1 MQIEPFGVLVVF
13 AGALA
18 LLLDLRWTIYF
29 GFLFTLF
36 GAAAATSLPSVGGAT
51 ITPPTMFLGF
61 IVVRALFSGGPA
73 PSILEFASLRRPG
86 GWFALAVGY
95 GIVIALIAPGLFPET
110 LVYSFAR
117 GDGVTLTS
125 IKLAPLQY
133 SSGQVTQ
140 GVYALGA
147 VALLIA
153 ATTLLSQPG
162 SWRWVFQA
170 FVACATLNLVFAA
183 LDLVSDR
190 LGHTEMLSFLR
201 TAGYAQL
208 YAHPELGLKRIV
220 GSFTEAS
227 SFAAYSSVLLAF
239 FASLWMQHF
248 RPRLTALLALST
260 LIALVFST
268 SSTAYVVIA
277 ILFLL
282 MAGIDL
288 LAALTRRRPQRLGF
302 ILASIP
308 SFLFVVLFVSLVKPE
323 LLDTIGGA
331 MDEFVFNKLN
341 TASGIE
347 RFQWSAQAWQTF
359 LDTLSLGAGIGA
371 TRASGYVFTLLSN
384 VGVIGTI
391 SFVVFAY
398 KTLSMSRFT
407 TSSPEAKAVGTAC
420 RWAFATGLISAA
432 IAAGVFELGQMLY
445 LTAAASTAIGL
456 AEGRSMGFCVAANA
470 GSPPERA
477 RRYAKLGD

>member
-18 LLLDLRWTIYF
+18 LLLDLRWAIYF

-36 GAAAATSLPSVGGAT
+36 GAAAATSLPSIGGAT

-61 IVVRALFSGGPA
+61 IVLKALFAGGAA
-73 PSILEFASLRRPG
+73 PSVLEFASLQRPG

-95 GIVIALIAPGLFPET
+95 GIVIAFIAPGLFPEA

-140 GVYALGA
+140 AVYALGA

-153 ATTLLSQPG
+153 ATALLSRPG
-162 SWRWVFQA
+162 SWKYVFQA
-170 FVACATLNLVFAA
+170 FVGCAILNLIFAA
-183 LDLVSDR
+183 VDLVSDR
-190 LGHTEMLSFLR
+190 FGHAEMLSFLR

-208 YAHPELGLKRIV
+208 YSHPELGLKRIV

-277 ILFLL
+277 VLFSL

-288 LAALTRRRPQRLGF
+288 LAALTKRRPQRLGF

-308 SFLFVVLFVSLVKPE
+308 VFLFVILLVSLVKPE
-323 LLDTIGGA
+323 LLNSVGEA

-359 LDTLSLGAGIGA
+359 QDTSWLGAGIGA
-371 TRASGYVFTLLSN
+371 TRASGYMFTLLSN
-384 VGVIGTI
+384 IGFIGTI

-398 KTLSMSRFT
+398 KTLSISRF
-407 TSSPEAKAVGTAC
+407 SAGSPDEKAVGTAC

-432 IAAGVFELGQMLY
+432 AAAGVFELGQMLY

-456 AEGRSMGFCVAANA
+456 AESRPRELHVAAN
-470 GSPPERA
+470 GSSPPGRA
-477 RRYAKLGD
+477 GQYAELGD